1 MSIITRN
8 RPEIVFHEHLFLL
21 FLELANF
28 VRIIDNVWDTLET
41 MFYEGLVGGMG
52 VLDDGE
58 EDTSLGT
65 ASLGTRVLPTCC

>member
-1 MSIITRN
+1 MTIITRN
-8 RPEIVFHEHLFLL
+8 GPEVVFHEHLFLL
-21 FLELANF
+21 FLELADF
-28 VRIIDNVWDTLET
+28 VRIVDNVRDTLET

-65 ASLGTRVLPTCC
+65 TSLGTRVLGTCC